1 MDLEGLNLSEIR
13 QKKTNIVWCH
23 LYVECKKIQQTGGGG
38 GEQEKK
44 RKGRRLTDTENKLVV
59 TSEEKEGEGQYR
71 NRGKMVIMR
80 LYEIMYVKL
89 ENFKAQ

>member
-1 MDLEGLNLSEIR
+1 MWSV
-13 QKKTNIVWCH
+13 KKYSKLV
-23 LYVECKKIQQTGGGG
+23 GGVGNRK
-38 GEQEKK
+38 KK

>member
-1 MDLEGLNLSEIR
+1 MDLEGLNLTEIR

-23 LYVECKKIQQTGGGG
+23 LYVECKKIQQTGGGVG
-38 GEQEKK
+38 NRKK
-44 RKGRRLTDTENKLVV
+44 KKGRRLTDTENKLVV
-59 TSEEKEGEGQYR
+59 TSEEKEGDEQYR

>member
-13 QKKTNIVWCH
+13 QKKTNNVWCYF
-23 LYVECKKIQQTGGGG
+23 YVECKKIQQTGEGVGNRKKKEK
-38 GEQEKK
+38 GE
-44 RKGRRLTDTENKLVV
+44 DSDIENKLVV

>member
-13 QKKTNIVWCH
+13 QKKTNTVWCY
-23 LYVECKKIQQTGGGG
+23 LYVECKKIQQTGGGVG
-38 GEQEKK
+38 NRKKKEKGEDS
-44 RKGRRLTDTENKLVV
+44 DTENKLVV

>member
-1 MDLEGLNLSEIR
+1 MMSLTCGILKNIANLCRE
-13 QKKTNIVWCH
+13 
-23 LYVECKKIQQTGGGG
+23 
-38 GEQEKK
+38 EQK
-44 RKGRRLTDTENKLVV
+44 RKNKKRRLTDTENKLAV

-71 NRGKMVIMR
+71 NRGNMVTMR

>member
-1 MDLEGLNLSEIR
+1 MGNR
-13 QKKTNIVWCH
+13 KK
-23 LYVECKKIQQTGGGG
+23 K
-38 GEQEKK
+38 
-44 RKGRRLTDTENKLVV
+44 KGRRLTDTENKLVV
-59 TSEEKEGEGQYR
+59 TSEEKEGEEQYR